1 MAHTI
6 EHLKDLLRKRGVK
19 GYSGK
24 KKAELEK
31 MCKDYECFFA
41 QEVMEKPG
49 FRKGALT
56 RKAKKYHEMPME
68 FAKEVLANPEK
79 HDLRTRRQAQFLVNI
94 QKK

>member
-1 MAHTI
+1 MVHTI

-56 RKAKKYHEMPME
+56 RKARGKMPLE